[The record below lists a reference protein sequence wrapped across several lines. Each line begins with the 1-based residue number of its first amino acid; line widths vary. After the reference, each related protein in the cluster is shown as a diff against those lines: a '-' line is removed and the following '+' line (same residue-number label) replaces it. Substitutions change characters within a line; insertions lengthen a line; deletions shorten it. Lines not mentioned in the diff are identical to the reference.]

1 MILSVLVGL
10 AALAG
15 MVLFIIILISP
26 TKTTLM
32 NKWACNNNLGGGGYC
47 VRSSDGYNTESDCM
61 DQCFPCKER
70 KSVDSCGL
78 PGDCS
83 WRPNLKTCHAC
94 SDLNEV
100 QCKLSK
106 DCTYTPSTSGD
117 LEGICARSA
126 FVPGYDPKPIPVGPP
141 APHLSK

>member
-10 AALAG
+10 VALAG

-26 TKTTLM
+26 TKTTFM
-32 NKWACNNNLGGGGYC
+32 NKWACNNNLGGGNC

-70 KSVDSCGL
+70 KSVESCGL
-78 PGDCS
+78 PGDCG
-83 WRPNLKTCHAC
+83 WDVKTCHAC
-94 SDLNEV
+94 SDFSSNELK
-100 QCKLSK
+100 CKQSQ
-106 DCTYTPSTSGD
+106 DCTYTPPTSSD

-126 FVPGYDPKPIPVGPP
+126 PP
-141 APHLSK
+141 APIPTHLIK